1 MVFARLSGHS
11 GKIITIMALGGISPP
26 FYFSPLGI
34 IMIYMKTDSKELLT
48 RGVVEV
54 IEKDHLE
61 KELRSGRK
69 LRVKFGIDPTAPDLH
84 LGHTVPLRKLRQFQ
98 DAGHQAVL
106 IIGDFTAR
114 IGDPTGRSEERK
126 PLTEKQV
133 NANLKEYL
141 KQAGKILN
149 VKKLEVHHNSKW
161 FLKEGVA
168 SILELSRAGSIQQVM
183 HRADFKK
190 RLDEGHDITML
201 EMMYPLFQG
210 YDSVKVKAD
219 LEIGGTDQK
228 FNLLMGRRIQRHFG
242 VPEQDILTLPL
253 LEGTDGAK
261 KMSKSY
267 GNYIGLAEEPAVMYG
282 KMMSIPDS
290 LTVKY
295 AELLT
300 DLSLAEMESAVKSD
314 PRSAKMKLAREIVR
328 MYHSE
333 KSALS
338 AEDEFVRVVSNK
350 EAPAKVEGL
359 RLKVKSLS
367 LVDLLIETKL
377 ASSKS
382 EARRLIEQG
391 GVKID
396 GEKQSDPV
404 KIIGLEKEILL
415 QVGKRNYLKIISS
428 LR

>member
-1 MVFARLSGHS
+1 MNN
-11 GKIITIMALGGISPP
+11 
-26 FYFSPLGI
+26 
-34 IMIYMKTDSKELLT
+34 ELLT

-54 IEKDHLE
+54 IGKDHLE
-61 KELRSGRK
+61 KQLQSGRK

-133 NANLKEYL
+133 KSNLKEYL
-141 KQAGKILN
+141 NQAGEILD
-149 VKKLEVHHNSKW
+149 VKKLEVHYNSKW

-168 SILELSRAGSIQQVM
+168 SILELSRSGTIQQVL

-190 RLDEGHDITML
+190 RINEGHDITLL

-228 FNLLMGRRIQRHFG
+228 FNLLMGRRVQRHFG
-242 VPEQDILTLPL
+242 IPEQDIMTLPL
-253 LEGTDGAK
+253 LEGVDGIH
-261 KMSKSY
+261 KMSKSR
-267 GNYIGLAEEPAVMYG
+267 GNYIGLTEDPVIMYG

-290 LTVKY
+290 LTIKY

-300 DLSLAEMESAVKSD
+300 DLNLGDMESAVKSD
-314 PRSAKMKLAREIVR
+314 PRSAKMKLAREIVK
-328 MYHSE
+328 MYHNE
-333 KSALS
+333 RAALG

-350 EAPAKVEGL
+350 ETPTEVESL
-359 RLKVKSLS
+359 KLKVKSLS
-367 LVDLLIETKL
+367 LVDLLVETKM

-382 EARRLIEQG
+382 DARRLVDQG
-391 GVKID
+391 GVKINS
-396 GEKQSDPV
+396 EKQSDATRE
-404 KIIGLEKEILL
+404 IDLSKEILL
-415 QVGKRNYLKIISS
+415 QVGRHKFLKVSYK
-428 LR
+428 

>member
-1 MVFARLSGHS
+1 MNN
-11 GKIITIMALGGISPP
+11 
-26 FYFSPLGI
+26 
-34 IMIYMKTDSKELLT
+34 ELLT

-54 IEKDHLE
+54 IGKDHLE
-61 KELRSGRK
+61 KQLQSGRK

-98 DAGHQAVL
+98 DAGHQAVQ

-133 NANLKEYL
+133 KSNLKEYL
-141 KQAGKILN
+141 NQAGEILD
-149 VKKLEVHHNSKW
+149 VKKLEVHYNSKW

-168 SILELSRAGSIQQVM
+168 SILELSRSGTIQQAL

-190 RLDEGHDITML
+190 RINEGHDITLL

-228 FNLLMGRRIQRHFG
+228 FNLLMGRRVQRHFG
-242 VPEQDILTLPL
+242 IPEQDIMTLPL
-253 LEGTDGAK
+253 LEGVDGIH
-261 KMSKSY
+261 KMSKSR
-267 GNYIGLAEEPAVMYG
+267 GNYIGLTEDPVIMYG

-290 LTVKY
+290 LTIKY

-300 DLSLAEMESAVKSD
+300 DLNLGDMESAVKSD
-314 PRSAKMKLAREIVR
+314 PRSAKMKLAREIVK
-328 MYHSE
+328 MYHNE
-333 KSALS
+333 RAALG

-350 EAPAKVEGL
+350 ETPTEVESL
-359 RLKVKSLS
+359 KLKVKSLS
-367 LVDLLIETKL
+367 LVDLLVETKM

-382 EARRLIEQG
+382 DARRLVDQG
-391 GVKID
+391 GVKINS
-396 GEKQSDPV
+396 EKQSDATRE
-404 KIIGLEKEILL
+404 IDLSKEILL
-415 QVGKRNYLKIISS
+415 QVGRHKFLKVSYK
-428 LR
+428 

>member
-1 MVFARLSGHS
+1 M
-11 GKIITIMALGGISPP
+11 
-26 FYFSPLGI
+26 
-34 IMIYMKTDSKELLT
+34 TDNDLLT

-54 IEKDHLE
+54 IEKDHLAARLAKGE
-61 KELRSGRK
+61 K

-84 LGHTVPLRKLRQFQ
+84 LGHTVPLRKLRKFQ

-133 NANLKEYL
+133 KANLKEYL

-149 VKKLEVHHNSKW
+149 VKKLEVHNNSKW

-168 SILELSRAGSIQQVM
+168 AILELSRAGSIQQVL

-190 RLDEGHDITML
+190 RLEEGHDITML

-228 FNLLMGRRIQRHFG
+228 FNLLMGRRVQRHFG
-242 VPEQDILTLPL
+242 ATEQDILTLPL
-253 LEGTDGAK
+253 LEGTDGTK
-261 KMSKSY
+261 KMSKSS
-267 GNYIGLAEEPAVMYG
+267 GNYIGVSEEPKAMFG
-282 KMMSIPDS
+282 KIMSIPDN

-300 DLSLAEMESAVKSD
+300 DLDISEMESLVASN
-314 PRSAKMKLAREIVR
+314 PRAAKMKLAKEIVR
-328 MYHSE
+328 MYHDE
-333 KSALS
+333 NSAIA
-338 AEDEFVRVVSNK
+338 AEEEFVRVVSNK
-350 EAPAKVEGL
+350 EAPSEIESLKLPARPG
-359 RLKVKSLS
+359 KVKSLA
-367 LVDLLIETKL
+367 LIDLLMETKM
-377 ASSKS
+377 AVSKS

-391 GVKID
+391 GVKVNE
-396 GEKQSDPV
+396 EKQSDPMRV
-404 KIIGLEKEILL
+404 VELTDEVLL
-415 QVGKRNYLKIISS
+415 QVGKRKFLKVSGK
-428 LR
+428 

>member
-1 MVFARLSGHS
+1 MGMDRRYYKLKCTDKLSSRGS
-11 GKIITIMALGGISPP
+11 FYIIVLNME
-26 FYFSPLGI
+26 
-34 IMIYMKTDSKELLT
+34 KNDLLT

-54 IEKDHLE
+54 IEKEHLE
-61 KELRSGRK
+61 AALRQAQGKK

-133 NANLKEYL
+133 KANLKEYL

-149 VKKLEVHHNSKW
+149 IKKLEVHHNSKW

-168 SILELSRAGSIQQVM
+168 PILELSRAGSIQQVL
-183 HRADFKK
+183 

-228 FNLLMGRRIQRHFG
+228 FNLLMGRRVQRHFG
-242 VPEQDILTLPL
+242 VSEQDILTLPL
-253 LEGTDGAK
+253 LEGTDGVK
-261 KMSKSY
+261 KMGKSY
-267 GNYIGLAEEPAVMYG
+267 GNYIGLAEEPAAMFG
-282 KMMSIPDS
+282 KVMSIPDE

-300 DLSLAEMESAVKSD
+300 DLSIEDMESSVKSD
-314 PRSAKMKLAREIVR
+314 PRSSKMKLAREIVE
-328 MYHSE
+328 MYHN
-333 KSALS
+333 KKAALG

-350 EAPAKVEGL
+350 EAPSDVKSQKL
-359 RLKVKSLS
+359 NVKSLA
-367 LVDLLIETKL
+367 LIDLLMETKL
-377 ASSKS
+377 ATSKS

-391 GVKID
+391 GVRID
-396 GEKQSDPV
+396 GEKQTDSAKV
-404 KIIGLEKEILL
+404 VEFEEEILL
-415 QVGKRNYLKIISS
+415 QVGKHKFLKISGK
-428 LR
+428 